1 MIILD
6 VNKVSKSFGFGNI
19 LNEVSFS
26 INEGEKLGL
35 VGNNGTGK
43 STLLKIIAHIEK
55 QDNGTIS
62 IKKDAKVEYL
72 EQGDIADSKSG
83 LCRDILYS
91 AFENLNEIELALKN
105 YESKMSSV
113 LDPNELNSIIEKYSN
128 LLEKFTRLGG
138 YEKDLQLDIVLNGL
152 NIDRN
157 LLNREFSTLSG
168 GERTLINLA
177 KILLSKP
184 DLLLLDEPTNHLDI
198 TRIEWLEKF
207 IREYKGSVIIVS
219 HDRFFLDKT
228 IQKVIELE
236 SGKTKIYF
244 GNYTDFIIQKE
255 NEEVKEFQI
264 YKVQQRKFDEMEKAI
279 KRLKE
284 WGKMAD
290 NPTFFRRAKAI
301 QSNLDR
307 LRENAIEKP
316 KEKTEYPINFKS
328 YGRGSNEVVKIK
340 NLSLYAGNKK
350 LLENSNCLILN
361 GEKVAIIGDNGTGK
375 STLINEII
383 SNSNPSIVVG
393 SNQKVAYLSQII
405 EFEDKKQSLLE
416 YFIYETGLEE
426 VISRSVLYNFQFF
439 KKDVSKRVGALSGG
453 EKLRLKLAILLQKE
467 INLLILDEPTNHIDI
482 ETREVLEDTLSKF
495 KGTLI
500 FVSHD
505 RYFINKLA
513 NKIIEFHNHKL
524 YSFQG
529 DYDDY
534 FNTRDKIH
542 SIKL

>member
-55 QDNGTIS
+55 QDSGTIS

-83 LCRDILYS
+83 ICKDILYS

-152 NIDRN
+152 NIDKN
-157 LLNREFSTLSG
+157 LLNREFSSLSG

-198 TRIEWLEKF
+198 SRIEWLEKY

-236 SGKTKIYF
+236 AGKTKIYY
-244 GNYTDFIIQKE
+244 GNYTDFVIQKE

-393 SNQKVAYLSQII
+393 SNQKIAYLSQII
-405 EFEDKKQSLLE
+405 EFVDKKQSLLE
-416 YFIYETGLEE
+416 HFISETGLEE
-426 VISRSVLYNFQFF
+426 VVARSVLYNFQFL
-439 KKDVSKRVGALSGG
+439 KKDVLKRVGVLSGG

-505 RYFINKLA
+505 RYFINKIA
-513 NKIIEFHNHKL
+513 NKIIEFYNHKL

-529 DYDDY
+529 NYDDY

>member
-43 STLLKIIAHIEK
+43 STLLKLIAHIEK

-91 AFENLNEIELALKN
+91 AFENLNEMELALKN

-157 LLNREFSTLSG
+157 LLNREFSSLSG

-383 SNSNPSIVVG
+383 SNSNPSILVG
-393 SNQKVAYLSQII
+393 SNQKIAYLSQII
-405 EFEDKKQSLLE
+405 EFVDKKQSLLE

-505 RYFINKLA
+505 RYFINKIA

-524 YSFQG
+524 YAFQG

>member
-157 LLNREFSTLSG
+157 LLNREFSSLSG

-236 SGKTKIYF
+236 SGKTKIYY
-244 GNYTDFIIQKE
+244 GNYTDFVIQKE

-393 SNQKVAYLSQII
+393 SNQKIAYLSQII
-405 EFEDKKQSLLE
+405 EFVDKKQSLLE

>member
-62 IKKDAKVEYL
+62 IKKDAKFEYL

-113 LDPNELNSIIEKYSN
+113 LDPNELNSVIEKYSN

-157 LLNREFSTLSG
+157 LLNREFSSLSG

-393 SNQKVAYLSQII
+393 SNQKIAYLSQII
-405 EFEDKKQSLLE
+405 EFVDKKQSLLE

-453 EKLRLKLAILLQKE
+453 EKLRLKLAIMLQKE

>member
-43 STLLKIIAHIEK
+43 STLLKLIAHIEK

-91 AFENLNEIELALKN
+91 AFENLNEMELALKN

-157 LLNREFSTLSG
+157 LLNREFSSLSG

-383 SNSNPSIVVG
+383 SNSNSSIVVG
-393 SNQKVAYLSQII
+393 SNQKIAYLSQII
-405 EFEDKKQSLLE
+405 EFVDKKQSLLE

-453 EKLRLKLAILLQKE
+453 EKLRLKLAIMLQKE

-500 FVSHD
+500 FISHD
-505 RYFINKLA
+505 RYFINKIA

-542 SIKL
+542 SIK

>member
-43 STLLKIIAHIEK
+43 STLLKLIAHIEK

-152 NIDRN
+152 NIDKN
-157 LLNREFSTLSG
+157 LLNREFSSLSG

-264 YKVQQRKFDEMEKAI
+264 YKVQQRKFHEMEKAI

-393 SNQKVAYLSQII
+393 SNQKIAYLSQII
-405 EFEDKKQSLLE
+405 EFVDKKQSLLE
-416 YFIYETGLEE
+416 YFIYETGLDE

>member
-72 EQGDIADSKSG
+72 EQGDITDSKSG

-91 AFENLNEIELALKN
+91 AFENLNEMELALKN

-152 NIDRN
+152 NIDKN
-157 LLNREFSTLSG
+157 LLNREFSSLSG

-393 SNQKVAYLSQII
+393 SNQKIAYLSQII
-405 EFEDKKQSLLE
+405 EFVDKKQSLLE

>member
-43 STLLKIIAHIEK
+43 STLLKLIAHIEK

-157 LLNREFSTLSG
+157 LLNREFSSLSG

-264 YKVQQRKFDEMEKAI
+264 YKVQQRKFHEMEKAI

-393 SNQKVAYLSQII
+393 SNQKIAYLSQII
-405 EFEDKKQSLLE
+405 EFVDKKQSLLE
-416 YFIYETGLEE
+416 YFIYETGLDE

-524 YSFQG
+524 YAFQG

>member
-62 IKKDAKVEYL
+62 IKKDAKIEYL

-157 LLNREFSTLSG
+157 LLNREFSSLSG

-393 SNQKVAYLSQII
+393 SNQKIAYLSQII
-405 EFEDKKQSLLE
+405 EFVDKKQSLLE

-439 KKDVSKRVGALSGG
+439 KKDVSKRVGTLSGG

>member
-1 MIILD
+1 M
-6 VNKVSKSFGFGNI
+6 
-19 LNEVSFS
+19 
-26 INEGEKLGL
+26 
-35 VGNNGTGK
+35 
-43 STLLKIIAHIEK
+43 
-55 QDNGTIS
+55 
-62 IKKDAKVEYL
+62 
-72 EQGDIADSKSG
+72 
-83 LCRDILYS
+83 
-91 AFENLNEIELALKN
+91 
-105 YESKMSSV
+105 
-113 LDPNELNSIIEKYSN
+113 
-128 LLEKFTRLGG
+128 
-138 YEKDLQLDIVLNGL
+138 
-152 NIDRN
+152 
-157 LLNREFSTLSG
+157 
-168 GERTLINLA
+168 A

-184 DLLLLDEPTNHLDI
+184 ELLLLDEPTNHLDI
-198 TRIEWLEKF
+198 SRIEWLEKY

-236 SGKTKIYF
+236 AGKTKIYY
-244 GNYTDFIIQKE
+244 GNYTDFVIQKE
-255 NEEVKEFQI
+255 NEEVKKFQI

-328 YGRGSNEVVKIK
+328 FGRGSNEVVKIK
-340 NLSLYAGNKK
+340 NLTLYAGNKQ
-350 LLENSNCLILN
+350 LLADSNCLILN

-383 SNSNPSIVVG
+383 SNSNSSIFVG

-405 EFEDKKQSLLE
+405 EFEDRKQSLLE
-416 YFIYETGLEE
+416 HFISETGLDE
-426 VISRSVLYNFQFF
+426 VVARSVLYNFQFL
-439 KKDVSKRVGALSGG
+439 KKDVLKRVGVLSGG
-453 EKLRLKLAILLQKE
+453 EKLRLKLAIMLQKE

-505 RYFINKLA
+505 RYFINKIA
-513 NKIIEFHNHKL
+513 NKIIEFYNHKL
-524 YSFQG
+524 YTFQG
-529 DYDDY
+529 NYDDY
-534 FNTRDKIH
+534 LNTKEKIH

>member
-157 LLNREFSTLSG
+157 LLNREFSSLSG

-393 SNQKVAYLSQII
+393 SNQKIAYLSQII
-405 EFEDKKQSLLE
+405 EFVDKKQSLLE

>member
-26 INEGEKLGL
+26 INEGEKIGL

-43 STLLKIIAHIEK
+43 STLLKLIAHIEK

-72 EQGDIADSKSG
+72 EQGDVADSKSG
-83 LCRDILYS
+83 ICKDILYS
-91 AFENLNEIELALKN
+91 AFENLNEMELALKN

-157 LLNREFSTLSG
+157 LLNREFSSLSG

-264 YKVQQRKFDEMEKAI
+264 YKVQQRKFHEMEKAI

-393 SNQKVAYLSQII
+393 SNQKIAYLSQII
-405 EFEDKKQSLLE
+405 EFVDKKQSLLE

>member
-26 INEGEKLGL
+26 INEGEKIGL

-62 IKKDAKVEYL
+62 IKKDAKIEYL

-91 AFENLNEIELALKN
+91 AFENLNEMELALKN

-113 LDPNELNSIIEKYSN
+113 LDSNELNSIIEKYSN

-157 LLNREFSTLSG
+157 LLNREFSSLSG

-393 SNQKVAYLSQII
+393 SNQKIAYLSQII
-405 EFEDKKQSLLE
+405 EFVDKKQSLLE

-524 YSFQG
+524 YAFQG